1 MELAPPVDRALLVRR
16 RAVAQSRGRR
26 RLVVL
31 LSVVG
36 LIVGVAGYQVLKA
49 SSVFAVR
56 QVTVQGAGQTLTAEV
71 RSAATAAVAGHSL
84 LQVNTAAIERTV
96 AAIPYVRQVSVDR
109 AFPNTLA
116 ITVRMEQP
124 AVLATVGGGPKLLI
138 ADDGRV
144 LGPPGA
150 RKTGP
155 LPQIALPAQTALR
168 VGSTTADPN
177 VTAALAV
184 ISGAPPWFAKRVG
197 PIKRVVASGGAVTAV
212 VAKGLQLRLGSPNGI
227 PLKMAVV
234 AKVLGRMPSTDR
246 RALAYIDVSA
256 PAWVALGR
264 ARSVGYRN

>member
-16 RAVAQSRGRR
+16 RALARSRARR

-31 LSVVG
+31 LSVIG
-36 LIVGVAGYQVLKA
+36 LIVGIVGYQLIKA

-56 QVTVQGAGQTLTAEV
+56 QVTVHGAGQTVAAEV
-71 RSAATAAVAGHSL
+71 RSDATTAVAGHSL
-84 LQVNTAAIERTV
+84 LQVNTDAIEQTV
-96 AAIPYVRQVSVDR
+96 AAIPYVREVRVDR
-109 AFPNTLA
+109 AFPSTLA
-116 ITVRMEQP
+116 ITVQMEHP

-144 LGPPGA
+144 LGPPGD

-168 VGSTTADPN
+168 VGSTTSNPN

-184 ISGAPPWFAKRVG
+184 ISGAPPWFASRVG

-212 VAKGLQLRLGSPNGI
+212 VGNGLQLRLGSPNGI

-234 AKVLGRMPSTDR
+234 AKVLNRMPSTDR

-256 PAWVALGR
+256 PRWVALGR
-264 ARSVGYRN
+264 AKSLGYRN